1 MLTAFPIFLVRGI
14 SKRCRSEASE
24 WALLWAARTYV
35 RISDNERHGS
45 KAEETNGVKKRE
57 CDTRDIQP
65 LSVAFVSTWWT
76 AGNRLVFLNSSW
88 WQISTCE
95 PVALQLT
102 GDNGMKGAGRRL
114 ERIHIYIWVFV
125 RLNGLHSSTLVTLFH
140 WPVSS
145 QASVAISRVICF
157 SVHKWWWK
165 KRTSE
170 NVKSVQVF
178 EWNWCSHES

>member
-1 MLTAFPIFLVRGI
+1 MLTAFPHARNLEKMPKQGI
-14 SKRCRSEASE
+14 WMGAFVSC
-24 WALLWAARTYV
+24 TYV

-57 CDTRDIQP
+57 CDTGDSQP
-65 LSVAFVSTWWT
+65 FSVAAFVSTWWT

-102 GDNGMKGAGRRL
+102 GDNGIKGAGRRL

-145 QASVAISRVICF
+145 QTSVAISCVICF
-157 SVHKWWWK
+157 LVHKWWLKK
-165 KRTSE
+165 KRPKKNE
-170 NVKSVQVF
+170 NVKSA
-178 EWNWCSHES
+178 